1 MLRTTL
7 IVSLQSL
14 VLLLTVVSTTTR
26 ALQSSP
32 DTRRHFLSQSVT
44 GCVAATT
51 WLTTVPAL
59 AADNTAGPQTDGVQ
73 VFKLKSG
80 LQFIDLIEG
89 SGPSPNYG
97 QLCSIQYTA
106 YLKLPN
112 RPDKQRFDADTYLLK
127 HGNGRLIAGLD
138 EGLHTMKV
146 GGQRRLIIPPK
157 LGFVDDALGP
167 VPESPFD
174 RMRLNQLLA
183 DMVEQRGGNLIYDV
197 QLLKV
202 IDDEADQ
209 GYYNDL
215 SLTEEQFNT
224 LRDNIQNTAR
234 TSRGQ

>member
-1 MLRTTL
+1 MLRTNL
-7 IVSLQSL
+7 MASLQS
-14 VLLLTVVSTTTR
+14 VLLILTVVSTTTG
-26 ALQSSP
+26 ALQTSP
-32 DTRRHFLSQSVT
+32 DSRRHFLSQSVA
-44 GCVAATT
+44 GGVAATT
-51 WLTTVPAL
+51 WLSTAPVL
-59 AADNTAGPQTDGVQ
+59 AADNNAAPQAGGVQ

-80 LQFIDLIEG
+80 LQFIDLVEG

-209 GYYNDL
+209 GYYDDL

-224 LRDNIQNTAR
+224 LRDNIQNNAR

>member
-1 MLRTTL
+1 L
-7 IVSLQSL
+7 I
-14 VLLLTVVSTTTR
+14 
-26 ALQSSP
+26 
-32 DTRRHFLSQSVT
+32 
-44 GCVAATT
+44 
-51 WLTTVPAL
+51 
-59 AADNTAGPQTDGVQ
+59 
-73 VFKLKSG
+73 
-80 LQFIDLIEG
+80 LIEG

-97 QLCSIQYTA
+97 QLCSIKYTA

-112 RPDKQRFDADTYLLK
+112 RPDKQRFDADTFLLK

-197 QLLKV
+197 QLLNV

-209 GYYNDL
+209 GYYDDF
-215 SLTEEQFNT
+215 SLTEDNSIRCVIIFKT
-224 LRDNIQNTAR
+224 LPGLVEDNEVYIFR
-234 TSRGQ
+234 YDERVLD